1 MMGNTT
7 RRNILTGAVALAAV
21 RASGV
26 AINATA
32 SSPIERLWARAQAI
46 KSELA
51 SLQAPFAVI
60 GAHELVGQ
68 RYAVLGQILRSR
80 PASKRDRAIL
90 ELASA
95 DGDIRHRLAGWAN
108 IRVAN
113 AGNTMRSAALA

>member
-1 MMGNTT
+1 MIGNTT

-21 RASGV
+21 SASGI

-32 SSPIERLWARAQAI
+32 SSPIERLWAQAEAI
-46 KSELA
+46 KSRLA
-51 SLQAPFAVI
+51 SLQAPFAVV

-68 RYAVLGQILRSR
+68 RFEALGQILRSR
-80 PASKRDRAIL
+80 PVSQRDRAIL
-90 ELASA
+90 EQASA